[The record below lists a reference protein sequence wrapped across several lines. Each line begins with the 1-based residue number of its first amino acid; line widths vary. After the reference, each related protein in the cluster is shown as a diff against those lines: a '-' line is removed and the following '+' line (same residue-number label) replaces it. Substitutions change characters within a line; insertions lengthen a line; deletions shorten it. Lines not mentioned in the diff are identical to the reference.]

1 MKKSII
7 IPFLLISMFAYSQGS
22 NIAYDFQSNSPVR
35 TDATTTLKLPL
46 SISFTD
52 KFNGK
57 SVKFLNEDG
66 TQVIALNN
74 SKFGTGILSKDG
86 ETNTFHIVINADRT
100 INPGDEKINPEKFIL
115 QIEST
120 KINLNI
126 ASGTSGNGTN
136 VPDKAEEYVAGIIY
150 YDAIKLSSEK
160 NQKTII
166 AILKAYEQDKGTNL
180 NDNPYLSEI
189 FGSDYFTKSLDGKGV
204 GQMQGEIL
212 PASFL
217 TNLGNTDVT
226 YFAAGLARFLA
237 ERTKEELNEAFFS
250 KMKEQLNEYPEL
262 MTVFPKTS
270 SFLNIIETYS
280 YASVIQVLKEAFETD
295 IQNLPE
301 NLYNVKSLTDANCNS
316 SILKDSKLSDCQD
329 RLKKLKV
336 YFESEEGRWIGLGMF
351 TVKEAIQSS
360 NPADLLQS
368 ITESTE
374 FLGIKKFATDSSKY
388 ADYNVASAIELSN
401 FLSQSLLSKEDNQI
415 WINTKELNAL
425 FKDKDQRTI
434 KIYLGLMLAMEQ
446 KGEVKIDFY
455 NSANKLMTFG
465 DILKEAYKT
474 YNILQPQISSLIKN
488 THAAFSSANNAV
500 KKMIAATDK
509 SVEADP
515 QALYDYYRTF
525 TASLKPIAH
534 NELLSAITKRTDIGT
549 KYDLLEQYLNPSVD
563 IAYHIATKK
572 YSAAIYDATILLSYL
587 KPVDDKFKLMTKS
600 FVKYGTL
607 ISTVANAQSSDE
619 VKQALDASV
628 LPVGSSAIKRKSAW
642 SISVNG
648 YVGGFYGR
656 AHSTIQDTLRNI
668 STNKLDTITK
678 PTSYRT
684 FGLYAPIG
692 LSFNR
697 GFKCGWGIT
706 LNAQILDLGALVNFY
721 LTEGDKASLPK
732 DFKVKLS
739 DILSPG
745 LQVGINIPKTPLTIM
760 GGMQYVPAL
769 NNTSQIAT
777 SQLSPIAWRG
787 QIGIVVDIPLYNLKV
802 WDFKK

>member
-7 IPFLLISMFAYSQGS
+7 IPLLLFTMFAFAQTNEITFEIKNG
-22 NIAYDFQSNSPVR
+22 NIEHKPSDL
-35 TDATTTLKLPL
+35 TKLKLPL
-46 SISFTD
+46 KINFSKD
-52 KFNGK
+52 FNGK
-57 SVKFLNEDG
+57 ELLLKNNIDKQKINE
-66 TQVIALNN
+66 TQI
-74 SKFGTGILSKDG
+74 FGQD
-86 ETNTFHIVINADRT
+86 EMTFHANDPFVYEFRDGKT
-100 INPGDEKINPEKFIL
+100 IPGDNNIPSQEIL
-115 QIEST
+115 LSIGG
-120 KINLNI
+120 KDFVLNLLDEEPKPRD
-126 ASGTSGNGTN
+126 AELSDD
-136 VPDKAEEYVAGIIY
+136 DKSYKAGYVY
-150 YDAIKLSSEK
+150 YDAMKLSDS
-160 NQKTII
+160 KTSYDLKKS
-166 AILKAYEQDKGTNL
+166 ILESYKVDLVNRDK
-180 NDNPYLSEI
+180 NPYLNDALSSFYAEKK
-189 FGSDYFTKSLDGKGV
+189 DRDKKGGV
-204 GQMQGEIL
+204 QAGLNI
-212 PASFL
+212 PFL
-217 TNLGNTDVT
+217 SNLGNTDVT

-316 SILKDSKLSDCQD
+316 SILKNRKLADCQD
-329 RLKKLKV
+329 RLKKLKA
-336 YFESEEGRWIGLGMF
+336 YFESQEGRWIGLGMF

-360 NPADLLQS
+360 NPADLLKS

-374 FLGIKKFATDSSKY
+374 FTGIKKFATDNSKY
-388 ADYNVASAIELSN
+388 ADYNVATSIELSN
-401 FLSQSLLSKEDNQI
+401 FLSQSLLSKDDNQI
-415 WINTKELNAL
+415 WINSKELNAL
-425 FKDKDQRTI
+425 FKDKDQRRI
-434 KIYLGLMLAMEQ
+434 KIYLGLLLAMEQ
-446 KGEVKIDFY
+446 KGDVKIDFY
-455 NSANKLMTFG
+455 KSDNTLITFG
-465 DILKEAYKT
+465 AILKEAYKT
-474 YNILQPQISSLIKN
+474 YTVLEPQISSLIKN
-488 THAAFSSANNAV
+488 THTAFSSANNAIR
-500 KKMIAATDK
+500 KMIAATEK

-534 NELLSAITKRTDIGT
+534 NELLSSITGRKDIGT
-549 KYDLLEQYLNPSVD
+549 KYELIEQYLNPSVD

-587 KPVDDKFKLMTKS
+587 KPVDDKFKPMTKS

-648 YVGGFYGR
+648 YVGGFYGQ
-656 AHSTIQDTLRNI
+656 AHSTIQDTLRNT
-668 STNKLDTITK
+668 STNQLDTISK
-678 PTSYRT
+678 PISYRT

-697 GFKCGWGIT
+697 GFKSGWGIT
-706 LNAQILDLGALVNFY
+706 LHAQILDLGALVNFY
-721 LTEGDKASLPK
+721 LTEGDKASLPT

-745 LQVGINIPKTPLTIM
+745 IQLGINIPKTPLSIM

-769 NNTSQIAT
+769 NNSSQIST
-777 SQLSPIAWRG
+777 SQLSPIAWRA

>member
-1 MKKSII
+1 MKNLFLILFSI
-7 IPFLLISMFAYSQGS
+7 
-22 NIAYDFQSNSPVR
+22 
-35 TDATTTLKLPL
+35 ATTVTLSQVTKKFTIENDKPKTTDELTKLKLPIDFEFTKDFKDKTI
-46 SISFTD
+46 SI
-52 KFNGK
+52 
-57 SVKFLNEDG
+57 LNASGEA
-66 TQVIALNN
+66 IAL
-74 SKFGTGILSKDG
+74 SGGKFGAGQLTLVDEVYIIQLGIDGKVNPTTAGDKKIEGKTIKLKIGAYDPIVLSFDDG
-86 ETNTFHIVINADRT
+86 ASSIIDDRKE
-100 INPGDEKINPEKFIL
+100 ISN
-115 QIEST
+115 
-120 KINLNI
+120 
-126 ASGTSGNGTN
+126 
-136 VPDKAEEYVAGIIY
+136 DKYQLGYIY
-150 YDAIKLSSEK
+150 YDAIKLSYEK
-160 NQKTII
+160 EPKTINS
-166 AILKAYEQDKGTNL
+166 ILEAYGYNKANIV
-180 NDNPYLSEI
+180 NNPYLNEI
-189 FGSDYFTKSLDGKGV
+189 FSKTFEKSTPSGGLS
-204 GQMQGEIL
+204 IL
-212 PASFL
+212 G
-217 TNLGNTDVT
+217 NLGNTDVT

-262 MTVFPKTS
+262 MTVFPKTT
-270 SFLNIIETYS
+270 SFLNIIESYS

-301 NLYNVKSLTDANCNS
+301 NLYNVKSLTDANCNA
-316 SILKDSKLSDCQD
+316 SILKGSKLADCQD

-336 YFESEEGRWIGLGMF
+336 YFEGEEGRWIGLGMF

-360 NPADLLQS
+360 NPADLLKS

-374 FLGIKKFATDSSKY
+374 FSGIKKFATDNSKY
-388 ADYNVASAIELSN
+388 ADYNVASSIELSN
-401 FLSQSLLSKEDNQI
+401 FLSQSLLSKDDNQI
-415 WINTKELNAL
+415 WINSKELNAL
-425 FKDKDQRTI
+425 FKDKDQRSI
-434 KIYLGLMLAMEQ
+434 KIYLGLLLAMEQ
-446 KGEVKIDFY
+446 KGDVKIDFY
-455 NSANKLMTFG
+455 NSAYKLMTFG

-525 TASLKPIAH
+525 TAALKPIAH

-549 KYDLLEQYLNPSVD
+549 KYDLIEQYLNPSVD

-587 KPVDDKFKLMTKS
+587 KPVDDKFKPITKS

-648 YVGGFYGR
+648 YVGGFYGK
-656 AHSTIQDTLRNI
+656 AHTTSQDTVRNI
-668 STNKLDTITK
+668 STNKLDTVNNKI
-678 PTSYRT
+678 SYTT
-684 FGLYAPIG
+684 FGLYAPVG

-697 GFKCGWGIT
+697 GFKCGWGVT
-706 LNAQILDLGALVNFY
+706 LSAQIIDLGALVNFY
-721 LTEGDKASLPK
+721 LKEGDQAALPT

-745 LQVGINIPKTPLTIM
+745 LQLALNIPKTPLTIM
-760 GGMQYVPAL
+760 GGVQYVPAL
-769 NNTSQIAT
+769 HSTSQIST
-777 SQLSPIAWRG
+777 SSQALSPIAWRG

>member
-1 MKKSII
+1 
-7 IPFLLISMFAYSQGS
+7 
-22 NIAYDFQSNSPVR
+22 
-35 TDATTTLKLPL
+35 
-46 SISFTD
+46 
-52 KFNGK
+52 
-57 SVKFLNEDG
+57 
-66 TQVIALNN
+66 
-74 SKFGTGILSKDG
+74 
-86 ETNTFHIVINADRT
+86 
-100 INPGDEKINPEKFIL
+100 
-115 QIEST
+115 
-120 KINLNI
+120 
-126 ASGTSGNGTN
+126 
-136 VPDKAEEYVAGIIY
+136 
-150 YDAIKLSSEK
+150 
-160 NQKTII
+160 
-166 AILKAYEQDKGTNL
+166 
-180 NDNPYLSEI
+180 
-189 FGSDYFTKSLDGKGV
+189 
-204 GQMQGEIL
+204 MQGEIL

-262 MTVFPKTS
+262 MTMFPKTS

-360 NPADLLQS
+360 NPADLLHS

-374 FLGIKKFATDSSKY
+374 FLGIKKFATDNSKY

-401 FLSQSLLSKEDNQI
+401 FLSQSLMSKEDNQI
-415 WINTKELNAL
+415 WINSKELNTL

-434 KIYLGLMLAMEQ
+434 KIYLGLLLAMEQ

-455 NSANKLMTFG
+455 NSANKVMTFG

-500 KKMIAATDK
+500 KKMISATDK

-525 TASLKPIAH
+525 TASLKSIAH

-587 KPVDDKFKLMTKS
+587 KPVDDKFKPMTKS

-642 SISVNG
+642 SISING

-721 LTEGDKASLPK
+721 LTEGDKASLPM